1 MTKAERKDLSLK
13 GLELFQ
19 AVARNGSLLEAAEET
34 GLSTSTISHHLR
46 ALEASLG
53 IELFNHKRRP
63 MVLTP
68 KGQAFLRNIDNALH
82 SIRKA
87 KAEAAA
93 GDITDASYL
102 RLGTIED
109 LDSDIIPDLAVH
121 LSSSMPRCDF
131 LYITDFS
138 HTVLEMLHNR
148 QLDLGITSTPAD
160 RPHELVDRP
169 FLRDPFV
176 MVAPNSTEH
185 HTSDILAG
193 KTDLP
198 FLRFSKNL
206 MVARQIESQ
215 LNRLGLSLPNRF
227 ECGNNQTLMAMVASG
242 AGWTITTPL
251 MFSRAKRFQDQLKL
265 SKFPGKSF
273 SRTLSIVTTPDC
285 AHSIVDL
292 VDYKLRELVS
302 RHAIS
307 PLHRAT
313 SWLSDSFKLIS

>member
-19 AVARNGSLLEAAEET
+19 TVARKGSLLEAAEET

-46 ALEASLG
+46 SLETSLG

-63 MVLTP
+63 MLLTP
-68 KGQAFLRNIDNALH
+68 KGQAFLRNIDSALH

-87 KAEAAA
+87 TAEAVA
-93 GDITDASYL
+93 GEASEASYL

-121 LSSSMPRCDF
+121 LSTKMPHCDF
-131 LYITDFS
+131 LYMTDFS
-138 HTVLEMLHNR
+138 HALLELLHNR
-148 QLDLGITSTPAD
+148 QLDLGITTTPTNRTND
-160 RPHELVDRP
+160 LVDRP

-176 MVAPNSTEH
+176 MVMPGATERKV
-185 HTSDILAG
+185 SDVLAG

-215 LNRLGLSLPNRF
+215 LNRLGLALPNRF
-227 ECGNNQTLMAMVASG
+227 ECGNNQTLMAMVAAG

-251 MFSRAKRFQDQLKL
+251 MFSRAKRFQSQIKL
-265 SKFPGKSF
+265 IRFPGKSF
-273 SRTLSIVTTPDC
+273 SRTLSVVTTPDC
-285 AHSIVDL
+285 AQSVIGLIDS
-292 VDYKLRELVS
+292 KLRELVS

-307 PLHRAT
+307 PLHRSAP
-313 SWLSDSFKLIS
+313 WLKDSFELIS